1 MKEKDNRPVYLN
13 ILTINLP
20 IIGISSFLHRVS
32 GFVLFSTYLVLV
44 WMLNRSLTSEEEFVQ
59 LLSDLRNNFYL
70 KILIFLISITIF
82 YHSLIGIK
90 KLITDFFGVGEQ
102 LKSGSIISWIYNVMF
117 VLISITTLI
126 FIFCWDE
133 RNFRFWNSRLLNHKN
148 KLANPPWLL
157 LIFNSLHND
166 EFSTHFQFMEWII
179 WEYIDESIYFSI
191 SFFFLCTH
199 LDRYLGN
206 R

>member
-32 GFVLFSTYLVLV
+32 GFVLFSTFLALV

-59 LLSDLRNNFYL
+59 LLSDLRNNFSL

-126 FIFCWDE
+126 YIF
-133 RNFRFWNSRLLNHKN
+133 LL
-148 KLANPPWLL
+148 
-157 LIFNSLHND
+157 
-166 EFSTHFQFMEWII
+166 
-179 WEYIDESIYFSI
+179 
-191 SFFFLCTH
+191 
-199 LDRYLGN
+199 R
-206 R
+206 